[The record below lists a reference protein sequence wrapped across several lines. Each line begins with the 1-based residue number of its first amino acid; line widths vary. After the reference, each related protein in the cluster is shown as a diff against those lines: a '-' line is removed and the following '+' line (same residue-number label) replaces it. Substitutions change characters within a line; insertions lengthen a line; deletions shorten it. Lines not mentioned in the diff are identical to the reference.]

1 MATLHLPERLTHP
14 EASACLAQLTRDL
27 PAEGVVTLDAS
38 ALTQFD
44 SSALAVL
51 LACQRAAQARGCAL
65 QVVGLPPKAQQL
77 AKVYGVSPWLQRA
90 TQA

>member
-1 MATLHLPERLTHP
+1 MAILHLPERLTHQ
-14 EASACLAQLTRDL
+14 EASACLAQLTRDM
-27 PAEGVVTLDAS
+27 PAAGGDVSLDAS
-38 ALTQFD
+38 ALLQFD

-77 AKVYGVSPWLQRA
+77 AKVYGVAPWL
-90 TQA
+90 

>member
-1 MATLHLPERLTHP
+1 MATLHLPERLTH
-14 EASACLAQLTRDL
+14 AQAGACLAQLTRDL

-77 AKVYGVSPWLQRA
+77 AKVYGVSPWLQCA
-90 TQA
+90 AQA

>member
-1 MATLHLPERLTHP
+1 MATLHLPERLTHL

-27 PAEGVVTLDAS
+27 PTAGSVALDAS

-65 QVVGLPPKAQQL
+65 QVLGLPPKAQQL
-77 AKVYGVSPWLQRA
+77 AKVYGVAPWL
-90 TQA
+90 

>member
-1 MATLHLPERLTHP
+1 MATLHLPERLTH
-14 EASACLAQLTRDL
+14 AQAGACLAQLTRDL

-65 QVVGLPPKAQQL
+65 QVVGLPPKALQL

-90 TQA
+90 AQA

>member
-1 MATLHLPERLTHP
+1 MATLHLPVRLTHQ

-27 PAEGVVTLDAS
+27 PAAGSVALDAS

-65 QVVGLPPKAQQL
+65 QVLGLPPKAQQL
-77 AKVYGVSPWLQRA
+77 AKVYGVAPWL
-90 TQA
+90 

>member
-1 MATLHLPERLTHP
+1 MATLHLPARLTHQEP
-14 EASACLAQLTRDL
+14 SACLAQLTRDL
-27 PAEGVVTLDAS
+27 PAAGSVALDAS

-65 QVVGLPPKAQQL
+65 QVLGLPPKAQQL
-77 AKVYGVSPWLQRA
+77 AKVYGVAPWL
-90 TQA
+90 

>member
-1 MATLHLPERLTHP
+1 MATLHLPARLTHQ

-27 PAEGVVTLDAS
+27 PAAGSVALDAS

-65 QVVGLPPKAQQL
+65 QVLGLPPKAQQL
-77 AKVYGVSPWLQRA
+77 AKVYGVAPWL
-90 TQA
+90 

>member
-1 MATLHLPERLTHP
+1 MATLHLPARLTHQ

-27 PAEGVVTLDAS
+27 PAAGYVALDAS

-65 QVVGLPPKAQQL
+65 QVLGLPPKAQQL
-77 AKVYGVSPWLQRA
+77 AKVYGVAPWL
-90 TQA
+90 

>member
-1 MATLHLPERLTHP
+1 MATLHLPARLTHQ

-27 PAEGVVTLDAS
+27 PAAGSVALDAS

-44 SSALAVL
+44 SSAPAVL

-65 QVVGLPPKAQQL
+65 QVLGLPPKAQQL
-77 AKVYGVSPWLQRA
+77 AKVYGVAPWL
-90 TQA
+90 

>member
-1 MATLHLPERLTHP
+1 MATLHLPARLTHQ

-27 PAEGVVTLDAS
+27 PAAGSVALDAS

-51 LACQRAAQARGCAL
+51 LACQRAAQARGCVL
-65 QVVGLPPKAQQL
+65 QVLGLPPKAQQL
-77 AKVYGVSPWLQRA
+77 AKVYGVAPWL
-90 TQA
+90 